1 MANNRENFIDSCR
14 FILYLINPKWADVM
28 LTNTYFKESIQMMK
42 PLFKFISMVL
52 ISLIFIGTIAAGGR
66 RDDSARGALTAQT
79 VRLAFIHVGDQ
90 ADRGYTYRQHR
101 GTLDMMAALGIG
113 DSQVRNFWN
122 ISAGASVDTAILE
135 AIEWGADMIF
145 GTSFGF
151 GPHLREAAED
161 HPNIQFFHA
170 TGNLAVASGLPNFHN
185 YFGNMS
191 QARYLSGIAAGL
203 RTRTN
208 VLGFVA
214 AHPNAEVI
222 TGLTAFFLGAQSV
235 NPNVQMYVMFMNA
248 WNNPTLESQLAQ
260 ALINRGADVIA
271 QHADSAAAQTT
282 AQAAGVWSVGYNND
296 MIPMAPNAVLVS
308 PMFDWS
314 VYLTHAVRTIL
325 AGGVMPPDFLAGIN
339 EGMVFLSALN
349 PNTVVP
355 GTAEAIAAAE
365 ARIRG
370 GWNIFTGPM
379 VSAAGQQV
387 LASGQT
393 WVEPL
398 SAPSWTHII
407 RGITVVE

>member
-1 MANNRENFIDSCR
+1 
-14 FILYLINPKWADVM
+14 
-28 LTNTYFKESIQMMK
+28 MK
-42 PLFKFISMVL
+42 KLFVL
-52 ISLIFIGTIAAGGR
+52 LVPVLVIGLLAGCE
-66 RDDSARGALTAQT
+66 DDDDRVAGEFTAET
-79 VRLAFIHVGDQ
+79 VRLAFIHVGDT

-113 DSQVRNFWN
+113 EHQIRNFWN
-122 ISAGASVDTAILE
+122 ISPGAAVDTAILE

-151 GPHLREAAED
+151 GPHMLEAAED
-161 HPNIQFFHA
+161 HPDILFFHA

-203 RTRTN
+203 RTESN
-208 VLGFVA
+208 ILGFVA

-222 TGLTAFFLGAQSV
+222 TGLTAFFMGAQSV
-235 NPNVQMYVMFMNA
+235 NPDVRMYVMFMNA
-248 WNNPTLESQLAQ
+248 WNNPTLEAQLAQ
-260 ALINRGADVIA
+260 ALIDRGADVIA

-296 MIPMAPNAVLVS
+296 MIPMAPDAVLVS

-314 VYLTHAVRTIL
+314 VYLTYAVGTIL
-325 AGGVMPPDFLAGIN
+325 EGGTVAPDFLAGLN
-339 EGMVFLSALN
+339 EGMVFMSDLN
-349 PNTVVP
+349 PRTVVS
-355 GTAEAIAAAE
+355 GTAEAMAAAE
-365 ARIRG
+365 TYIRAG
-370 GWNIFTGPM
+370 RNVFTGPIYN
-379 VSAAGQQV
+379 AAGARI
-387 LASGQT
+387 LEAGEE
-393 WVEPL
+393 WIEPL